1 MLLTVSD
8 KLVFKT
14 YVKGGISV
22 GCECHSCLAREIL
35 GLSVLVT
42 DGIADL

>member
-8 KLVFKT
+8 KLVFKA
-14 YVKGGISV
+14 YIKGSIGV
-22 GCECHSCLAREIL
+22 GCKGHPCLACEIF

-42 DGIADL
+42 DRIADL